1 MENILL
7 TTLSISDLYRME
19 NEAKKI
25 EDFEDLNLK
34 APVDFTASEK
44 LVSKDLGNQ
53 LEIPSIKY
61 KVRPKNKGK
70 AVEVKLGKK
79 QKSTNNLF

>member
-1 MENILL
+1 MENILR

-25 EDFEDLNLK
+25 EDFEELNLK

-44 LVSKDLGNQ
+44 LVAKDLGNQ
-53 LEIPSIKY
+53 LEITSIKY
-61 KVRPKNKGK
+61 KARPKNTGK

>member
-1 MENILL
+1 MENILQ

-53 LEIPSIKY
+53 LEIPIIKY

-70 AVEVKLGKK
+70 AIEVKLGKK

>member
-1 MENILL
+1 MENTLL

-25 EDFEDLNLK
+25 EEFEEQNLK

-44 LVSKDLGNQ
+44 LAAEELHNQ
-53 LEIPSIKY
+53 FEIPVIKY
-61 KVRPKNKGK
+61 KARPKNKGK
-70 AVEVKLGKK
+70 AVEVKLNKK

>member
-1 MENILL
+1 MVN
-7 TTLSISDLYRME
+7 TLHQIPSISDLYRME

-44 LVSKDLGNQ
+44 LAPEELHNQ
-53 LEIPSIKY
+53 FVIPVIKY
-61 KVRPKNKGK
+61 KERPKNKGK
-70 AVEVKLGKK
+70 AIEVKLNRK

>member
-1 MENILL
+1 MENILR

-44 LVSKDLGNQ
+44 LAPEELHNQ
-53 LEIPSIKY
+53 FVIPVIKY
-61 KVRPKNKGK
+61 KERPKNKGK
-70 AVEVKLGKK
+70 AIEVKLGQK

>member
-1 MENILL
+1 
-7 TTLSISDLYRME
+7 ME

-44 LVSKDLGNQ
+44 LAPEELHNQ
-53 LEIPSIKY
+53 FVIPVIKY
-61 KVRPKNKGK
+61 KERPKNKGK
-70 AVEVKLGKK
+70 AVEVKLNRK